1 MMVRISTSDGA
12 QWWDQNPRD
21 KSEETVVEE
30 GERAMVSR
38 GRRGLNSLLLMVG
51 GCRLRVQCQ

>member
-1 MMVRISTSDGA
+1 MVRISTSDGA

-30 GERAMVSR
+30 GEMPWSAGAEEV
-38 GRRGLNSLLLMVG
+38 
-51 GCRLRVQCQ
+51 